1 MKEPL
6 SDRAWVLD
14 PLRHG
19 WRVGPHGCGL
29 SKTQALPEGGGNEG
43 KMRGSVRTK
52 PATFFNSLI
61 RQLST

>member
-1 MKEPL
+1 MKEPP

-29 SKTQALPEGGGNEG
+29 SKTQALSEGGGNEG
-43 KMRGSVRTK
+43 KMRGSV
-52 PATFFNSLI
+52 SLDSALLH
-61 RQLST
+61 QG